1 MSTTRSRGKD
11 DSEKAA
17 SARRSARS
25 TDTKESKYAASPE
38 KENSKENAMVLYQCN
53 QCNNILS
60 NSNFLIKIV
69 QMDENMLIF
78 PLNTGDLPLSD
89 EVFLATEN
97 EYDQFCA
104 YKLVLC
110 SKCRAPLGRHYLSTT
125 EKMSEAKG
133 VLIIRESSLVI
144 YDIKTA
150 KTTTPSNKKK
160 NKVEE
165 STSKKV
171 VVTTV
176 KKSTENKEPPKQRIS
191 PQLSPI
197 RPEENTRAN
206 HSPVLPEFTSERQTR
221 KQKEENVEDIGDKD
235 EQQIRQVDDSFRE
248 MKDILTKFAEL
259 LGQFDSRLTASEGT
273 IGLVNQMLS
282 KVFRQL
288 DVQEVIDLS

>member
-17 SARRSARS
+17 TARRSARS
-25 TDTKESKYAASPE
+25 TDVKEPKYAPSPE
-38 KENSKENAMVLYQCN
+38 KENSKANAVVLYQCN

-60 NSNFLIKIV
+60 NSNFLIKTI
-69 QMDENMLIF
+69 QMDENMLVF

-110 SKCRAPLGRHYLSTT
+110 SKCQVPLGRHYLSTT

-176 KKSTENKEPPKQRIS
+176 KKNNENKEPPKQRMS

-197 RPEENTRAN
+197 RPEENTRTN
-206 HSPVLPEFTSERQTR
+206 HSPVLSELTSG
-221 KQKEENVEDIGDKD
+221 KQAHKLKEQNLEDIEEKD
-235 EQQIRQVDDSFRE
+235 VDQIRQVDDSFRE

-259 LGQFDSRLTASEGT
+259 LGQFDSRLTASEST

-282 KVFRQL
+282 KVFKQL